1 MPMAAYE
8 RALLL
13 ITQHTDRVSQDPN
26 RSGDYEL
33 LLEVPKKCWIKCHT
47 RQMLNLSNN
56 SKIHYIA
63 HQQCQY
69 SEWIITTY
77 PSIPMWKGER
87 FVHNLLTIVKFNFR
101 QERNLPQ
108 QKGSS
113 RITTSCG
120 DSWDVYMLH
129 VEPYSVSWV
138 KRSVAL
144 VTYSRFFHF
153 LLDLFFCICAGPN
166 FQSTHMLRLSYIQ
179 YFEIVQHECTFDV
192 LFLVDSHS
200 LMSCKVILNTHS
212 K

>member
-33 LLEVPKKCWIKCHT
+33 LLEVPKKCWIQCHT
-47 RQMLNLSNN
+47 RQMFNLSNN
-56 SKIHYIA
+56 SKIHYIV
-63 HQQCQY
+63 HQQHQY
-69 SEWIITTY
+69 SEWIITTH
-77 PSIPMWKGER
+77 PSIPMWKAER
-87 FVHNLLTIVKFNFR
+87 FVYSLLTILKFNFR

-113 RITTSCG
+113 RITISCG

-129 VEPYSVSWV
+129 VEPYSVSWA

-144 VTYSRFFHF
+144 LIYSRFLHF
-153 LLDLFFCICAGPN
+153 LLDLFFILCWSKFSINSHASPWNAFGAQFEPLIHPVFWNCATWMYIWCAFFGR
-166 FQSTHMLRLSYIQ
+166 QS
-179 YFEIVQHECTFDV
+179 
-192 LFLVDSHS
+192 
-200 LMSCKVILNTHS
+200 
-212 K
+212 